1 LSSLSFADNQHLGV
15 KKNFKM
21 KEGPK
26 DKVILRINLL
36 KPILVKKLIIN
47 SFVVHQIVP
56 NTNYTIE

>member
-15 KKNFKM
+15 EKNFKM

-36 KPILVKKLIIN
+36 KPILVKKIN
-47 SFVVHQIVP
+47 YQFLCGPSNCTQY
-56 NTNYTIE
+56 N